1 MGSVRIALTIS
12 GAVSLGAFEGG
23 ALAALITGVQAA
35 QRLAPDRQRPELRID
50 AIGGASAGAI
60 TAVLAA
66 RAVTGGLDPVEMMG
80 QAWVRRAGVQGLL
93 KARGL
98 ASPLS
103 MDGLDELA
111 PALLDPEGA
120 RDPDRVQRYP
130 VRVHLSECNLRGLNY
145 RFVRLRSPDPSS
157 PSSRAAGEARQPIT
171 ASTYLDLDSFTV
183 ELEDDGS
190 MRVRGTV
197 EGRSPVAAALAS
209 GASPLG
215 FAPRALRVDRDRYA
229 LDEVDNLPDA
239 CDSVWY
245 TDGGTLENE
254 PLGRTLDLTNEIDRE
269 DPATGDCRRVHV
281 LIHPFPEAAVPRRSA
296 AWAGRQPTW
305 LRALLRA
312 GTLLRSQSLYAD
324 FKRAEKVNSRV
335 IWQARLQ
342 QSLTRLLER
351 LTPDDQALWQ
361 EELTRVLEDFDRD
374 RATFDPHADA
384 LAPAGGTP
392 AQLLARALGQVTGLA
407 DKALVAIDVVTPY
420 LAAGT
425 EGVPLSQLLAG
436 EFLFSFGG
444 FFDERLRWSDFA
456 LGYVCMLN
464 WMSRGLGGYGLV
476 AEQVDAALE
485 AALRAFFALPRVARG
500 REEAKGFTGYGLS
513 QELRDRAT
521 SLNLPTAES
530 WVPADWGATTA
541 GSLRFGQRL
550 TLWRVLSRVG
560 LVMAHDVWFW
570 RRRQP

>member
-1 MGSVRIALTIS
+1 
-12 GAVSLGAFEGG
+12 
-23 ALAALITGVQAA
+23 
-35 QRLAPDRQRPELRID
+35 
-50 AIGGASAGAI
+50 
-60 TAVLAA
+60 
-66 RAVTGGLDPVEMMG
+66 
-80 QAWVRRAGVQGLL
+80 
-93 KARGL
+93 
-98 ASPLS
+98 
-103 MDGLDELA
+103 
-111 PALLDPEGA
+111 
-120 RDPDRVQRYP
+120 
-130 VRVHLSECNLRGLNY
+130 
-145 RFVRLRSPDPSS
+145 PDPSS
-157 PSSRAAGEARQPIT
+157 PSSRAAGETRQPIT
-171 ASTYLDLDSFTV
+171 ASTYLDRDSFTV

-190 MRVRGTV
+190 MRVQGTV

-239 CDSVWY
+239 CDSFWY

-269 DPATGDCRRVHV
+269 DPVTDDCRRVHL
-281 LIHPFPEAAVPRRSA
+281 LIHPFPEAAVPRSSA

-342 QSLTRLLER
+342 QSLTRLLGQ

-374 RATFDPHADA
+374 RATLDPRADG

-420 LAAGT
+420 LAEGT
-425 EGVPLSQLLAG
+425 KGVPLSELLAG

-464 WMSRGLGGYGLV
+464 WMSHGLGGYGLL

-485 AALRAFFALPRVARG
+485 AALRAFFDLPRVARG
-500 REEAKGFTGYGLS
+500 REVAKGFTRYGLNP
-513 QELRDRAT
+513 ELRERAT

-530 WVPADWGATTA
+530 WAPADWGATTA
-541 GSLRFGQRL
+541 GSLSFGQRF

-560 LVMAHDVWFW
+560 LVIAHDVWFW